1 MEMNT
6 RTGKFRLW
14 NENSRISCEGFT
26 LIEILVVVAI
36 LGVVMSMMLP
46 TVNLARTKMKISSSM
61 NNLRV
66 IGTIVWDYH
75 QNSDGDGGPR
85 TNGGYW
91 KSPPDGNPYNHY
103 WGAMYGSGKEYKL
116 LFHSPMTHYT
126 LEENSDGPRANGHQY
141 VDYAFNGV
149 ASLWYDEVACFSD
162 TRRRTGRDIDT
173 YLFPAQTIWAQ
184 DHSEPMMDGN
194 GDVPCYAFA
203 HDRNA
208 FNHAHPDFNPGA
220 RHRANSEVA
229 LYEIFRNRGMSGVLW
244 ADGHTSKLGVDH
256 VWKPSWYTG
265 GRKDAQQAWEE
276 RENGRFTEPPPYKYT
291 FTGRL

>member
-126 LEENSDGPRANGHQY
+126 LEENSDGLDSHGLMIPR
-141 VDYAFNGV
+141 
-149 ASLWYDEVACFSD
+149 
-162 TRRRTGRDIDT
+162 
-173 YLFPAQTIWAQ
+173 
-184 DHSEPMMDGN
+184 
-194 GDVPCYAFA
+194 
-203 HDRNA
+203 
-208 FNHAHPDFNPGA
+208 
-220 RHRANSEVA
+220 
-229 LYEIFRNRGMSGVLW
+229 SGV
-244 ADGHTSKLGVDH
+244 
-256 VWKPSWYTG
+256 
-265 GRKDAQQAWEE
+265 
-276 RENGRFTEPPPYKYT
+276 
-291 FTGRL
+291 